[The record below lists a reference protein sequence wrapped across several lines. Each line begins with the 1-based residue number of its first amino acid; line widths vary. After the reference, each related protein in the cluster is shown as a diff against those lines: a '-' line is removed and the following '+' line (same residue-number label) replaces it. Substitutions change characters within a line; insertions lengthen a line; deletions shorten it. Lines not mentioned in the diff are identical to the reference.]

1 MEDDDDFDFLL
12 QLAAAVDARDPKGL
26 PALLVKDD
34 DTILKEAYGGSIDR
48 NEHSRQASQTATSST
63 SGAIQGNPSRTAGVK
78 SHNITQA
85 DLLQRPKADSVCTQ
99 HVACYKEEIS
109 GLRVSLIN
117 RHSSLTSNTD
127 PRPSVIDSTP
137 HGRCLGPSWDR
148 SWSGIASTTPAPS

>member
-12 QLAAAVDARDPKGL
+12 QLAAADDARDPKGP
-26 PALLVKDD
+26 PALLVRDD

-48 NEHSRQASQTATSST
+48 NEHSRQASQTAASST
-63 SGAIQGNPSRTAGVK
+63 SGAIQGNPSRTGVK

-117 RHSSLTSNTD
+117 LHSSLTNNTE
-127 PRPSVIDSTP
+127 PRPSVIDSTA